1 MNTESSYQPI
11 EASRDA
17 AEGSS
22 APQLQQPV
30 IVVLGQTAVG
40 KTEFSLGLAE
50 AVGGEILNADALQVY
65 RGLEIGTAKPTPEQR
80 QRVPHHLI
88 DILDPTER
96 YSAGDFARRARQV
109 IRDLEARGRRAVV
122 VGGSGLYLRALLE
135 GISPIPPGDPKVRQ
149 QLRDQL
155 DEVGVAQLYA
165 RLRQTDPLTAERLGA
180 TDTQR
185 ILRALEVFHVS
196 GRPLSS
202 WIAERPFGEKRLPA
216 IRFGLTLPR
225 DLLYHRIEARVE
237 TMVHAG
243 WVDEVRRLLASGLS
257 PDAPAFQAIGYR
269 QLVRHLRG
277 EWPLDQALTH
287 IVRETRRFA
296 KRQETWFRREPDVAW
311 LPAQDAAHRLPDLVC
326 RIREADSLV

>member
-1 MNTESSYQPI
+1 MNAEPSSVPA
-11 EASRDA
+11 EVPLEVTSEPA
-17 AEGSS
+17 A
-22 APQLQQPV
+22 PRPCLPV
-30 IVVLGQTAVG
+30 IVVLGPTAVG

-96 YSAGDFARRARQV
+96 YSAGDFARRARQL
-109 IRDLEARGRRAVV
+109 IAELEARGRRAVV

-155 DEVGVAQLYA
+155 DEVGVAPLYA
-165 RLRQTDPLTAERLGA
+165 QLRQADPTTAERLGA

-185 ILRALEVFHVS
+185 ILRALEVLQVS

-202 WIAERPFGEKRLPA
+202 WIAERPFGEQRLPA

-237 TMVHAG
+237 TMVQAG
-243 WVDEVRRLLASGLS
+243 WVDEVRHLLASGLS

-287 IVRETRRFA
+287 IVQETRRFA
-296 KRQETWFRREPDVAW
+296 KRQSTWFRKEPDVEW
-311 LPAQDAAHRLPDLVC
+311 LPAQDAAQRLPDLLS
-326 RIREADSLV
+326 RIRGG